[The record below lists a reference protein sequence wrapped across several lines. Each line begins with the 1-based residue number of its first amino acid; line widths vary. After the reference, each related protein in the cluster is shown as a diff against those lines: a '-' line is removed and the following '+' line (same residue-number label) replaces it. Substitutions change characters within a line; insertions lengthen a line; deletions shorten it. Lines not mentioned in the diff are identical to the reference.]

1 MEDQFLPDSILFCD
15 LSDRM
20 IAIIHPIQ
28 TRRIHLYM
36 SEEHLIASTVNTL
49 CRGMRYPNCDIRA
62 LFMIS
67 INFYWRHVDIPRARC
82 GPARYHGRT
91 ADALA
96 QGADEGR
103 GKLR

>member
-1 MEDQFLPDSILFCD
+1 MEEYSSRLDSFLRFNV
-15 LSDRM
+15 RM

-36 SEEHLIASTVNTL
+36 SEEHLIASTVRTL

-67 INFYWRHVDIPRARC
+67 INLI
-82 GPARYHGRT
+82 
-91 ADALA
+91 
-96 QGADEGR
+96 
-103 GKLR
+103 